1 MTGCTFRRYV
11 HDRDACI
18 EIPNAVE
25 FVDMAQLL
33 ASELYFRMAYV
44 YTFSLLS
51 TRQLDEGGY
60 KFQRAPQPSPGGPQ
74 PWTYLPRDEIKENPV
89 ACHQSQDN

>member
-33 ASELYFRMAYV
+33 TNKLYDENILQRFRYFRHGSV
-44 YTFSLLS
+44 IW
-51 TRQLDEGGY
+51 GGLQVS
-60 KFQRAPQPSPGGPQ
+60 KCSAGQHWGP
-74 PWTYLPRDEIKENPV
+74 
-89 ACHQSQDN
+89 